1 MNSSWR
7 KAVADFWQERT
18 RTLLVVLAIALGV
31 SGFTAVLA
39 SYAILTRELNDD
51 YLATNP
57 ASATLFVDRVDE
69 ATLAAVL
76 QNPGVG
82 AAEARRLVAGKIK
95 SGPAEWRSLALF
107 VVKDFKAMQVSTLQ
121 PEQGAWPPALGEV
134 LIERDAFQVAKTRLG
149 ASVTIKLGQGPEQSL
164 AVSGRVH
171 DVGQAQ
177 ARMDGIVY
185 GYISQETLAQLGEEV
200 YLNQLKVV
208 VAQDRFNAAHIR
220 DVLAQVQQTLEA
232 RGHAV
237 SKVDMPVPGE
247 HPHSRIMGSLLLVM
261 AGFGTLVLLLSG
273 VLVVNLTL
281 ALMAGQIRQIGV
293 MKAIGGSRWQIAR
306 IYFSQALFLGLAALL
321 IAVPAGLAAAQTL
334 CRYLGEFLN
343 FDIHSFAV
351 PAWLYVLIA
360 LVGVLVPLLAA
371 ARPILK
377 ASGVSVQAALSDFG
391 VSQQTQKP
399 FGASAID
406 RALLN
411 LSGGARPLLF
421 SLRNAFRQRTRLLL
435 TLLTLSTAGVFFMA
449 ALNVRASIIATL
461 DRLFETQRFDLTV
474 SLAELTPDALIGR
487 ALQASSGTGNGSIRQ
502 AEYWIK
508 TNGAILEDGKAP
520 SIIVD
525 ANGDGAAGDFA
536 VLALPAQTSL
546 FKPHI
551 VAGRMLLPGETDA
564 VVLNH
569 VLAKKS
575 PDSKIGS
582 TVRLQLGSRKTG
594 LQQADFKVVGIA
606 REAFRPATAYIPKA
620 FFDLKQPGLSSAVS
634 LVLSQNDE
642 AAIKAVKTDVDRQ
655 LASQGVQARGS
666 YSKGEGR
673 SVIDEHMLM
682 IYVFLIIMAGVIGGV
697 GGLGLMTTMSLNVL
711 ERRREMGVLRAIG
724 ASPRAVWLMV
734 VGEAVLIGLISFV
747 LALAAAWPLSA
758 AMGDL
763 LVGLML
769 GSVLDFSFDPSG
781 IWIWFVISLGLAV
794 LASFVP
800 AWQASRTSVREAI
813 ACQ

>member
-7 KAVADFWQERT
+7 KAIADFWQERT

-76 QNPGVG
+76 QNPAVG
-82 AAEARRLVAGKIK
+82 AAEARRVVAGKIK

-107 VVKDFKAMQVSTLQ
+107 VVKDYRAMQVSTLQ

-149 ASVTIKLGQGPEQSL
+149 VSLTVKLGQGREQQL
-164 AVSGRVH
+164 RISGRVH

-185 GYISQETLAQLGEEV
+185 GYISQETLAQLGEEPF
-200 YLNQLKVV
+200 LNQLKIV
-208 VAQDRFNAAHIR
+208 VAQDRFNPAHIR

-232 RGHAV
+232 RGLAV

-261 AGFGTLVLLLSG
+261 AGFGALVLLLSG

-321 IAVPAGLAAAQTL
+321 LAVPAGLAAAQTL

-351 PAWLYVLIA
+351 PVWLYVLIA

-391 VSQQTQKP
+391 VSQQARQA

-411 LSGGARPLLF
+411 LSRGARPLLF
-421 SLRNAFRQRTRLLL
+421 ALRNAFRQRTRLLL

-449 ALNVRASIIATL
+449 ALNVRASIMATL
-461 DRLFETQRFDLTV
+461 DSLFETQRFDLTV

-487 ALQASSGTGNGSIRQ
+487 ALQASNGIKQ

-508 TNGAILEDGKAP
+508 TDGAILDNGKAP

-525 ANGDGAAGDFA
+525 ANGEGAAGDFA
-536 VLALPAQTSL
+536 VVALPAQTAL

-575 PDSKIGS
+575 PGSLIGS

-594 LQQADFKVVGIA
+594 VQQADFKVVGIA

-620 FFDLKQPGLSSAVS
+620 FFDLKQPSLSNAVS

-642 AAIKAVKTDVDRQ
+642 AAIKAVKTEVDRQ
-655 LASQGVQARGS
+655 MASQGVQARGS

-682 IYVFLIIMAGVIGGV
+682 IYVFLIIMAAIIGGV

-724 ASPRAVWLMV
+724 ASPQGVGLMV
-734 VGEAVLIGLISFV
+734 VSEAVLIGLISFV
-747 LALAAAWPLSA
+747 LAMAAAWPLSA

-769 GSVLDFSFDPSG
+769 GSVLDFRFDPSG
-781 IWIWFVISLGLAV
+781 IWIWLLISLGLAV
-794 LASFVP
+794 MASIVP

>member
-7 KAVADFWQERT
+7 KAIADFWQERT
-18 RTLLVVLAIALGV
+18 RTVLVVLAIALGV

-76 QNPGVG
+76 QNPAVG
-82 AAEARRLVAGKIK
+82 AAEARRVVVGKIK

-200 YLNQLKVV
+200 FLNQLKIV
-208 VAQDRFNAAHIR
+208 VAQDRLNADHIR

-261 AGFGTLVLLLSG
+261 AGFGALVLLLSG

-321 IAVPAGLAAAQTL
+321 IGVPAGLAAAQTL

-351 PAWLYVLIA
+351 PVWLYVLIT

-391 VSQQTQKP
+391 VSQQAEKKP

-421 SLRNAFRQRTRLLL
+421 ALRNAFRQRTRLLL
-435 TLLTLSTAGVFFMA
+435 TVLTLSTAGVFFMA
-449 ALNVRASIIATL
+449 ALNVRASIIDTV

-487 ALQASSGTGNGSIRQ
+487 AVQASSGIKQ

-508 TNGAILEDGKAP
+508 TDGAILENGKAP

-536 VLALPAQTSL
+536 VVALPAQTAL

-575 PDSKIGS
+575 PGSKIGS

-594 LQQADFKVVGIA
+594 FQQADFKVVGIA

-620 FFDLKQPGLSSAVS
+620 FFDLKQAGLSNALS
-634 LVLSQNDE
+634 LVLSSNDE

-673 SVIDEHMLM
+673 SGIDEHMLM

-734 VGEAVLIGLISFV
+734 VSEAVLIGLISFV
-747 LALAAAWPLSA
+747 LAIAAAWPLSA

-769 GSVLDFSFDPSG
+769 GSVLDFRFDPSG
-781 IWIWFVISLGLAV
+781 IWIWLLISLGLAV
-794 LASFVP
+794 MASFVP

>member
-7 KAVADFWQERT
+7 KAIADFWQQRT
-18 RTLLVVLAIALGV
+18 RTVLVVLAIALGV

-39 SYAILTRELNDD
+39 SYAILTRELNEQ

-57 ASATLFVDRVDE
+57 ASATLYTDRVDE

-76 QNPGVG
+76 ENRAVG
-82 AAEARRLVAGKIK
+82 AAEARRVVAGKIK

-107 VVKDFKAMQVSTLQ
+107 VVKDFKAIKVSTLQ

-149 ASVTIKLGQGPEQSL
+149 ANVTIKLGQGPEQSL

-200 YLNQLKVV
+200 FLNQLKIV

-261 AGFGTLVLLLSG
+261 AGFGALVLLLSG

-321 IAVPAGLAAAQTL
+321 LAVPAGLAAAQTL

-351 PAWLYVLIA
+351 PVWLYVLIA

-391 VSQQTQKP
+391 VGQQAKNRP
-399 FGASAID
+399 FGARAID

-421 SLRNAFRQRTRLLL
+421 ALRNAFRQRTRLLL

-449 ALNVRASIIATL
+449 ALNVRASIIDTL

-487 ALQASSGTGNGSIRQ
+487 AVQASSGIKQ

-508 TNGAILEDGKAP
+508 TNGAILENGKAP

-525 ANGDGAAGDFA
+525 ANSDGAAGDFA
-536 VLALPAQTSL
+536 VVALPAQTAL

-575 PDSKIGS
+575 PGSKIGS
-582 TVRLQLGSRKTG
+582 SVRLQLGSRKTG

-620 FFDLKQPGLSSAVS
+620 FFDPKQPGLSNALS

-642 AAIKAVKTDVDRQ
+642 AAIKAVKTEVDRQ

-666 YSKGEGR
+666 TSKGEGR
-673 SVIDEHMLM
+673 SGIDEHMLM
-682 IYVFLIIMAGVIGGV
+682 IYVFLIIMASVIGGV

-724 ASPRAVWLMV
+724 ASPRAVSLMV
-734 VGEAVLIGLISFV
+734 VSEALLIGFISFM
-747 LALAAAWPLSA
+747 LATLAAWPLSML
-758 AMGDL
+758 MGDL

-769 GSVLDFSFDPSG
+769 GSVLDFSFDPAG
-781 IWIWFVISLGLAV
+781 VWIWLLISLGLAV
-794 LASFVP
+794 TASFVP

>member
-7 KAVADFWQERT
+7 KAIADFWQERT
-18 RTLLVVLAIALGV
+18 RTVLVVLAIALGV

-76 QNPGVG
+76 QNRAVG
-82 AAEARRLVAGKIK
+82 AAEARRVVAGKIK

-107 VVKDFKAMQVSTLQ
+107 VIKDYRAMQVSTLQ

-149 ASVTIKLGQGPEQSL
+149 ANVTVKLGQGREQQL
-164 AVSGRVH
+164 RVSGRVH

-261 AGFGTLVLLLSG
+261 AGFGALVLLLSG

-351 PAWLYVLIA
+351 PVWLYVLIA

-391 VSQQTQKP
+391 VSQQAQKA

-421 SLRNAFRQRTRLLL
+421 ALRNAFRQRTRLVL
-435 TLLTLSTAGVFFMA
+435 TLLTLSTAGVIFMA

-461 DRLFETQRFDLTV
+461 DRLFETQRYDLTV

-487 ALQASSGTGNGSIRQ
+487 AVQASSGIKQ

-508 TNGAILEDGKAP
+508 TNGAILENGKAP

-525 ANGDGAAGDFA
+525 ANSDGAAGDFA
-536 VLALPAQTSL
+536 VVALPAQTAL

-620 FFDLKQPGLSSAVS
+620 FFGLKQPGLSNALS

-682 IYVFLIIMAGVIGGV
+682 IYVFLIIMAAIIGGV

-813 ACQ
+813 SCP